1 MLKWKKAILTVLC
14 LGVIMGTVACGN
26 NGNATNDKN
35 NDVTEG
41 RDHNKNDNMM
51 DDVGD
56 AVKDGVD
63 DIGTGVKD
71 VTDDLTGNDDHNTD
85 NKR

>member
-1 MLKWKKAILTVLC
+1 MLC

-26 NGNATNDKN
+26 NGNAAKNNN

-41 RDHNKNDNMM
+41 RDHNKDDNMI

-63 DIGTGVKD
+63 DIGNGVKD
-71 VTDDLTGNDDHNTD
+71 VTDDLTGNDHNKT
-85 NKR
+85 NER

>member
-1 MLKWKKAILTVLC
+1 MIKWKKAILTVLC
-14 LGVIMGTVACGN
+14 LGMIMGMVACGN
-26 NGNATNDKN
+26 GGNTTNDKN

-41 RDHNKNDNMM
+41 TDHNNDNGVM
-51 DDVGD
+51 DNVGD
-56 AVKDGVD
+56 AVEDGVD

-71 VTDDLTGNDDHNTD
+71 VTDDLTGNDQNTD